1 VVGLFVL
8 FIVGRGDGVVLISV
22 VVMMLE
28 LQRDVLMLLEDLV
41 PSEDVHLYVC
51 PKIRLDCLHRGLLAC
66 VASFILYV
74 QRSEPL
80 TEALLP
86 ASMT

>member
-1 VVGLFVL
+1 MVSCWYRVT
-8 FIVGRGDGVVLISV
+8 
-22 VVMMLE
+22 VMMLE
-28 LQRDVLMLLEDLV
+28 LERDVLMLLGELV
-41 PSEDVHLYVC
+41 PSEDVHLYLC
-51 PKIRLDCLHRGLLAC
+51 PKIRPDCLHRGLLAC

-74 QRSEPL
+74 QRSETL

>member
-1 VVGLFVL
+1 VM
-8 FIVGRGDGVVLISV
+8 
-22 VVMMLE
+22 VMMLE
-28 LQRDVLMLLEDLV
+28 LEKDVLMLLEDLV

-51 PKIRLDCLHRGLLAC
+51 PKIRPDCLHIGLFAC

-74 QRSEPL
+74 QQSKPL

-86 ASMT
+86 AGIDR